1 MLVELRVAF
10 DLKCNVI
17 LKEATKVHLILGV
30 QIFVK

>member
-17 LKEATKVHLILGV
+17 LKEATTVQLILGV
-30 QIFVK
+30 HIFVK